1 MRLLCGERTNMP
13 LLVDAERLEE
23 RARRRPNDSAVKQC
37 QSPLGHVEHMLL
49 SLQKKLEYL
58 TAIVGQHLR
67 ENDHE
72 AQTSH
77 VQDGLRA
84 ERPLA
89 FVSNCD
95 TGAQR
100 VRSLQHDDKTNNVK
114 QGNAFSDAENSSHAA
129 SATTR
134 TTFSG
139 YMSPDYSFQL
149 ARDKLLRESDRVNDR
164 GRRSNITC
172 ADQKLCDGLSHSIPD
187 TIEGSASQSSGRHA
201 GPSST
206 FTCLVELPLRIPLVE
221 ALRLIDMYEQLVGER
236 YPLLEVACLK
246 EKAETW
252 YAWAVGFSAGTDD
265 PPKSCPLDEDDSLI
279 TLLVICITL
288 AAEVAFAKP
297 IDSEELYYTLEKS
310 IQSRTLS
317 PVSSMKDIIIILLAA
332 HYHYFR
338 DIVRTSWRLCGIAGS
353 MMMEL
358 GLHDAE
364 VVKNVLGSDQER
376 AEAAVIAG
384 AVITLDHQY
393 SALVGLP
400 TRYKTASFSTELLSA
415 VHTPY
420 LKAMIPFLH
429 ISEMV
434 STMIADALECGSFD
448 DGDAF
453 ELVNFQIEQW
463 RRKALSNHAPILLQR
478 AYCSHDKLPSWSL
491 LLYLRANSVKN
502 MLVRLFFVLS
512 GPRSAAERQV
522 KPALDL
528 ISDSVETLVELDE
541 HTTFYRNQHAHFQH
555 MLSGAC
561 ALLFLVVTYIE
572 RNPTAGCI
580 GQFDTVAKIRQV
592 FESAVALSRAYSG
605 IFTAAET
612 LLRRLEDMAPIL
624 DRLSNRSK
632 ELNSDPTNPSQSVRS
647 PVAQTK
653 QDSGSTGQEPQFVDS
668 VHRESAVADST
679 NRMQLPLHDCNA
691 FFTPG
696 MVERMPWPDPS
707 LSCAKS
713 NFAPMRQPYNNAA
726 AASFIDPM
734 SSIAPVSMARWL
746 TTNADGIVAPVQ
758 QWSLDG
764 GEDHFNSW
772 SNT

>member
-1 MRLLCGERTNMP
+1 MRLLCGQRTRMP
-13 LLVDAERLEE
+13 LLVDTERLEE

-37 QSPLGHVEHMLL
+37 RSPLGQVEHVLL

-77 VQDGLRA
+77 AQDDLRS

-100 VRSLQHDDKTNNVK
+100 ARSLQHDDKTINVK
-114 QGNAFSDAENSSHAA
+114 QGNAFSDAGNISHAA

-134 TTFSG
+134 ITHSG

-149 ARDKLLRESDRVNDR
+149 ARDKLLGDSDRVTDR
-164 GRRSNITC
+164 VRRSDIAC
-172 ADQKLCDGLSHSIPD
+172 ADRKLCNGLSYSISD
-187 TIEGSASQSSGRHA
+187 SIEWSASHNSGRHA
-201 GPSST
+201 GPST
-206 FTCLVELPLRIPLVE
+206 IFTCLVELPLRIPLTE
-221 ALRLIDMYEQLVGER
+221 ALRLIDMYDQLVGER
-236 YPLLEVACLK
+236 YPFVEVTCLK

-252 YAWAVGFSAGTDD
+252 YAWATGLSAGIDD
-265 PPKSCPLDEDDSLI
+265 PSKSCPLDEDDSLI
-279 TLLVICITL
+279 ILLVICITL

-297 IDSEELYYTLEKS
+297 IDSKELYYALEKS
-310 IQSRTLS
+310 IQSRILS
-317 PVSSMKDIIIILLAA
+317 PVSSMKDIIIILLSA

-338 DIVRTSWRLCGIAGS
+338 GIVRTSWRLCGIAGS

-364 VVKNVLGSDQER
+364 VIKNVLGSDQER

-393 SALVGLP
+393 SAVVGLP
-400 TRYKTASFSTELLSA
+400 THYKAASFSPELLSA

-434 STMIADALECGSFD
+434 STMITNALQSGSFD
-448 DGDAF
+448 DGDTF
-453 ELVNFQIEQW
+453 ELINFKIEQW
-463 RRKALSNHAPILLQR
+463 RRKALSTHAPMLLQR
-478 AYCSHDKLPSWSL
+478 AYYSHDNLPSWSL
-491 LLYLRANSVKN
+491 LIYLRANSVKN
-502 MLVRLFFVLS
+502 MLLRLSFVLS
-512 GPRSAAERQV
+512 GSRAAAERQV

-528 ISDSVETLVELDE
+528 ISDSVETLVELDK

-561 ALLFLVVTYIE
+561 ALLFLVVTYV
-572 RNPTAGCI
+572 AGHPKTECI

-612 LLRRLEDMAPIL
+612 LLHRLKDMAPVL
-624 DRLSNRSK
+624 DRLSSRLK
-632 ELNSDPTNPSQSVRS
+632 ELCSDPKSPSQSATS
-647 PVAQTK
+647 PVAQTL
-653 QDSGSTGQEPQFVDS
+653 QGSVSTGQKPQALDN
-668 VHRESAVADST
+668 VHHESAVADST

-691 FFTPG
+691 FLTPR
-696 MVERMPWPDPS
+696 MVEGMPWPDPS
-707 LSCAKS
+707 LGCAKS

-726 AASFIDPM
+726 AASFPDPL
-734 SSIAPVSMARWL
+734 SSTAPTSMARWL
-746 TTNADGIVAPVQ
+746 TTNADSMLAPIQ
-758 QWSLDG
+758 QWSFDG
-764 GEDHFNSW
+764 EEDHFNSW
-772 SNT
+772 SDT